1 MPHVKGTV
9 HGLASM
15 GAILLAGLTNELL
28 TEHIELIE
36 LVSALSVSLLVET
49 AGLPI
54 EESVARIVVPTGLVV
69 GLWVFLYELKQ
80 VTTDG

>member
-15 GAILLAGLTNELL
+15 GAIILAGLVNELL
-28 TEHIELIE
+28 TEHVEVIEL
-36 LVSALSVSLLVET
+36 LSNLSVALVVET
-49 AGLPI
+49 ARVPMG
-54 EESVARIVVPTGLVV
+54 EEVARIVIPTGLVM

-80 VTTDG
+80 VTGTD